1 VNEQQTTM
9 AAEKKKALE
18 DVFNMFDKDGSG
30 KIDASELKAAVKEFY
45 SVQNQT
51 VDEGQIDADVG
62 AILKACDTTQDGKID
77 KNEWFKFFE
86 V

>member
-1 VNEQQTTM
+1 M

-18 DVFNMFDKDGSG
+18 EVFTMFDKDGSG

-45 SVQNQT
+45 STQNQT
-51 VDEGQIDADVG
+51 VDDGQIDADVG
-62 AILKACDTTQDGKID
+62 AILAACDTTQDGKID
-77 KNEWFKFFE
+77 KAEWFKFFQ